1 MHMLYSKKS
10 DKVIS
15 EMKVVLDAGHGGF
28 DEGIVHEGRKE
39 KDDNLDLA
47 LAVGKLLKEKG
58 IDVGYTR
65 VSDVYEAPIRKAQI
79 ANDQKADLLVS
90 LHRNFSSS
98 SYQYSGV
105 ESLIYKRGSISEQ
118 VAEEINKRLE
128 NVGFQNLGVVVK
140 ENPAILRRTEMPA
153 ILVRVGSIY
162 NAADNELFD
171 EKFDQVADA
180 IAGGIYKGVTG
191 NEWVSTLQKEN
202 ITEEV
207 QTSAIEGKYL
217 VQFSLFQEQN
227 NAERFVNS
235 MIDIGYPLRIAEK
248 GAAYVVEAADIE
260 TLVQAKSLELDL
272 NMLGYDTIVMFE

>member
-1 MHMLYSKKS
+1 M
-10 DKVIS
+10 
-15 EMKVVLDAGHGGF
+15 
-28 DEGIVHEGRKE
+28 
-39 KDDNLDLA
+39 
-47 LAVGKLLKEKG
+47 
-58 IDVGYTR
+58 
-65 VSDVYEAPIRKAQI
+65 
-79 ANDQKADLLVS
+79 
-90 LHRNFSSS
+90 
-98 SYQYSGV
+98 
-105 ESLIYKRGSISEQ
+105 
-118 VAEEINKRLE
+118 
-128 NVGFQNLGVVVK
+128 GVVVK
-140 ENPAILRRTEMPA
+140 EDPAILRRTEMPA

-207 QTSAIEGKYL
+207 QTSTIEGKYL